1 MFYIKRN
8 TKEFGPFNAEKV
20 KAGCNSGNIILRDLI
35 RHENTQKYITI
46 AEFIELN
53 NIQIQQREE
62 RLGDV
67 FFNIFKLQ
75 SVFINPFKYLNSS
88 FKENAIIYIL
98 LAIVLIPISA
108 LFTSGIPLLSYS
120 IYGVYFAS
128 IWALILYNIIATK
141 QTDLRMVLV
150 ISLITVL
157 ATFILIPLFHQ
168 TSIYSVF
175 KSFID
180 SNNLIFKF
188 FGWLFG
194 VAIIEEALKQGV
206 IYVILIREKKVILP
220 RTAIFYGMIAGLSFG
235 IYEGVEY
242 QMTYNKTLT
251 IDNNYFLNIIR
262 LTSLPFF
269 HAIWAGIGAY
279 FASLSFIELKY
290 KYSFRIMGLFI
301 PALLHALYNTFGL
314 NVFGVAIVILSTILL
329 TVYLTKS
336 DMVGKQLNNI

>member
-1 MFYIKRN
+1 
-8 TKEFGPFNAEKV
+8 V
-20 KAGCNSGNIILRDLI
+20 KAACNSGNIILRDLI

-206 IYVILIREKKVILP
+206 IYVILIKEKKVILP

-251 IDNNYFLNIIR
+251 IDNNYFLNIH
-262 LTSLPFF
+262 S
-269 HAIWAGIGAY
+269 
-279 FASLSFIELKY
+279 E
-290 KYSFRIMGLFI
+290 
-301 PALLHALYNTFGL
+301 
-314 NVFGVAIVILSTILL
+314 
-329 TVYLTKS
+329 
-336 DMVGKQLNNI
+336 